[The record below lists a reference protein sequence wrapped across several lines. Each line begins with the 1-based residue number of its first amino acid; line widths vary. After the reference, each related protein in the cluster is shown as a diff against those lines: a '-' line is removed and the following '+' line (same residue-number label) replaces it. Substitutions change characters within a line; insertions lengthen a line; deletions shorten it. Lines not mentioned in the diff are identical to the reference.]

1 MSSSPAD
8 RTYAFGNWLI
18 DCQRRELRHD
28 NVTVPIGSRAFEIL
42 KKLAGSAGLLVTKDE
57 LIGSV
62 WSGLAIEDNTL
73 QVHISAVRKALG
85 KDRDLL
91 KTVSGRGYTL
101 AGSWRSGHPDQ
112 SAAAMV
118 STPADS
124 SFSSNLPNTR
134 APLIGREDCL
144 SELAGLLSAYRAV
157 TLVGPGGIGKT
168 KLAIELAR
176 CVASTFDDSVALIEL
191 ATLQDPALATSAT
204 ARTLRLALND
214 KDVSAAGIAQAIGT
228 RRLLLI
234 LDNCEHVIDAAA
246 QIASAVL
253 RYCPNVTVL
262 ATSREGLRID
272 GEYVATIPPLSVP
285 RTDVR
290 DPDLL
295 LRESA
300 VQLFVARTRAS
311 RAGFVPGAEDLS
323 KIAAVC
329 RRLDGIPLAL
339 EFAAARAANLGV
351 DTVLL
356 RLDRR
361 FELLSS
367 GRRDQLP
374 RHQTLRATLD
384 WSYDLLS
391 PEEQRLLCWLAVA
404 PAGFTLDAAIAMM
417 DDVLS
422 RADVIEILFN
432 LVGKSLVSLDPSF
445 EGRWRLLETTRAYAL
460 EKLAEAGFVEQAAR
474 RHAGFLRQLVAPL
487 GGTSPASDEISR
499 LAQEIGNVHA
509 ALDWAFAPGGDAA
522 LGIELTS
529 GFVPVWMQLLSF
541 VECSTRIEHAL
552 AHLSPELPC
561 GPRLKAQLH
570 VALGFALLNT
580 TGTADRMK
588 AALNIGLVLAEE
600 LSDLELQ
607 LKAVW
612 TLWSYNLNSGQY
624 DAAKDVG
631 ERYLAIALRTENPA
645 NETVG
650 RRLIGAATHFYG
662 AQEDAR
668 RELTLSLDHSA
679 HGLTDG
685 PNQMW
690 FLLNQSVLAKAML
703 ARVLLLQGKVA
714 PSRSLAAECLQDA
727 QREKDKLAIAYALRN
742 AVCPIALMTHDLA
755 GADQAIS
762 SLLELVTREGIAFW
776 TSWTSCLK
784 GQLLVLQ
791 SRHHE
796 GVALL
801 RSGLKARAE
810 NGWLMRNPEFL
821 GTLAEGL
828 LATGETAQAL
838 AAVENALNIS
848 RQGKQLWCLAD
859 LLRIKGEIL
868 LADTPLDLSR
878 SELLFAEGLSVA
890 REQQCR
896 FYELKVAAA
905 WARIM
910 AGSDR
915 QQTALDLVGP
925 VSALFDR
932 EIDLPALAFARG
944 LIASPGISVT
954 TCAGDQP
961 ASCTCH

>member
-1 MSSSPAD
+1 MSSPID
-8 RTYAFGNWLI
+8 RTYSFGHWLI
-18 DCQRRELRHD
+18 DCQRRELRYD

-42 KKLAGSAGLLVTKDE
+42 EKLVGSAGLLVTKDD
-57 LIGSV
+57 LIGSI
-62 WSGLAIEDNTL
+62 WSDLTVEDNTL

-85 KDRDLL
+85 EDRNLL
-91 KTVSGRGYTL
+91 KTISGRGYTL
-101 AGSWRSGHPDQ
+101 AGAWRSGSFDHP
-112 SAAAMV
+112 ATAPV
-118 STPADS
+118 TVPADAA
-124 SFSSNLPNTR
+124 FSNNLPSIR

-144 SELAGLLSAYRAV
+144 SQLAELLSAYRAV

-176 CVASTFDDSVALIEL
+176 SVASSFNDSVALVEL
-191 ATLQDPALATSAT
+191 TILQDATLAASACARALGLSS
-204 ARTLRLALND
+204 ND
-214 KDVSAAGIAQAIGT
+214 KDVSAASIAQAIGT
-228 RRLLLI
+228 RRLLLV
-234 LDNCEHVIDAAA
+234 LDNCEHVIETAA
-246 QIASAVL
+246 QIASAAL

-272 GEYVATIPPLSVP
+272 GEYVAAIPPLSVP
-285 RTDVR
+285 DPDVH

-300 VQLFVARTRAS
+300 VQLFVTRTRAL
-311 RAGFVPGAEDLS
+311 RASFVAGESELR
-323 KIAAVC
+323 KIAAIC

-356 RLDRR
+356 RLDKR
-361 FELLSS
+361 FELLNG

-384 WSYDLLS
+384 WSYDLL
-391 PEEQRLLCWLAVA
+391 PPAEQNLLCRLAVF

-417 DDVLS
+417 DNTLS
-422 RADVIEILFN
+422 RSDVIEALFN

-445 EGRWRLLETTRAYAL
+445 EGRWRLLESTRAYAL
-460 EKLAEAGFVEQAAR
+460 EKLAEAGLVEQAAR
-474 RHAGFLRQLVAPL
+474 RHAGFLREIIAPL
-487 GGTSPASDEISR
+487 GDASPAPDDISR
-499 LAQEIGNVHA
+499 FAQEIGNVHA
-509 ALDWAFAPGGDAA
+509 ALDWAFSPDGDTA
-522 LGIELTS
+522 LGIELTA

-541 VECSTRIEHAL
+541 VECSTRIERAL
-552 AHLSPELPC
+552 AHFSPEFTCVPK
-561 GPRLKAQLH
+561 LKAQLY

-580 TGTADRMK
+580 TGSADRMK
-588 AALNIGLVLAEE
+588 AALSIGLALAEE

-624 DAAKDVG
+624 AAAKQVG
-631 ERYLAIALRTENPA
+631 ERYLEIALRTGSPA

-650 RRLIGAATHFYG
+650 RRLIGAATHFFG

-679 HGLTDG
+679 HGMSGGT
-685 PNQMW
+685 NQMW

-703 ARVLLLQGKVA
+703 ARVLLLLGKIA
-714 PSRSLAAECLQDA
+714 QSRSLAAECLQEA
-727 QREKDKLAIAYALRN
+727 QREKDKLGIAYALRN
-742 AVCPIALMTHDLA
+742 AVCPIALMTHDLGA
-755 GADQAIS
+755 ADQAIS
-762 SLLELVTREGIAFW
+762 RLLELVTREGIAFW

-791 SRHHE
+791 GEHHD
-796 GVALL
+796 GIALL
-801 RSGLKARAE
+801 RSGLKARTE

-821 GTLAEGL
+821 GSLAEGL
-828 LATGETAQAL
+828 LASGKATQAL
-838 AAVENALNIS
+838 AAVEEALSMS
-848 RQGKQLWCLAD
+848 RQGRQLWCLAD
-859 LLRIKGEIL
+859 LLRIKGEVQ
-868 LADTPLDLSR
+868 LANDPSNPSR
-878 SELLFAEGLSVA
+878 SELLFAEGLTVA
-890 REQQCR
+890 RDQQCR

-905 WARIM
+905 WARMM
-910 AGSDR
+910 AGSNR

-925 VSALFDR
+925 LSALFDQ
-932 EIDLPALAFARG
+932 EIDLPALAFARA
-944 LIASPGISVT
+944 LAELPGISPS
-954 TCAGDQP
+954 TCDGDRP

>member
-1 MSSSPAD
+1 MSSSTAN
-8 RTYAFGNWLI
+8 RIFAFRNWLI
-18 DCQRRELRHD
+18 DCQRREVRHD
-28 NVTVPIGSRAFEIL
+28 NVSVPIGSRAFEIL
-42 KKLAGSAGLLVTKDE
+42 EKLASSAGLLVTKDE

-62 WSGLAIEDNTL
+62 WSGLAVEDNTL

-101 AGSWRSGHPDQ
+101 AGTWQSGHLDH
-112 SAAAMV
+112 AAAATV
-118 STPADS
+118 SAPTDS
-124 SFSSNLPNTR
+124 TFSSNLPNAR

-144 SELAGLLSAYRAV
+144 SKLVDVLSAYRAV

-168 KLAIELAR
+168 RLAVELAR
-176 CVASTFDDSVALIEL
+176 NVAPSFNNSVALIEF
-191 ATLQDPALATSAT
+191 ATLVDPALATSAT
-204 ARTLRLALND
+204 ARALRLALND
-214 KDVSAAGIAQAIGT
+214 KNVSAASIAQAIGA
-228 RRLLLI
+228 RRLLLV

-262 ATSREGLRID
+262 STSREGLRID
-272 GEYVATIPPLSVP
+272 GEYVATITPLSVP
-285 RTDVR
+285 DPDMQ

-300 VQLFVARTRAS
+300 VQLFVARTRAL
-311 RAGFVPGAEDLS
+311 RAGFAPGAGDLL
-323 KIAAVC
+323 KIGAVC

-339 EFAAARAANLGV
+339 EFAAARAANFGV

-361 FELLSS
+361 FELLNS

-391 PEEQRLLCWLAVA
+391 ADEQKLLCWLAVF

-417 DDVLS
+417 DDVPS
-422 RADVIEILFN
+422 RSDVIETLFN

-445 EGRWRLLETTRAYAL
+445 EGRWRLLETTREYAL
-460 EKLAEAGFVEQAAR
+460 EKLAEAGLVEQAAR
-474 RHAGFLRQLVAPL
+474 RRACFLRQLVAPFDKA
-487 GGTSPASDEISR
+487 SPASDDISR

-522 LGIELTS
+522 IGVELTA

-541 VECSTRIEHAL
+541 MECSLRIEHAL
-552 AHLSPELPC
+552 AHLGPGLSC
-561 GPRLKAQLH
+561 VPRLKAQLH
-570 VALGFALLNT
+570 VGLGFALLNT
-580 TGTADRMK
+580 TGSADRMK
-588 AALNIGLVLAEE
+588 AALNIGLALAEE

-624 DAAKDVG
+624 DAAKEVG
-631 ERYLAIALRTENPA
+631 ERYLDIAQRTGNPA

-662 AQEDAR
+662 AQDDAG
-668 RELTLSLDHSA
+668 RELNLSLGHTA
-679 HGLTDG
+679 YGFKDG

-703 ARVLLLQGKVA
+703 ARVLLLQGKITQ
-714 PSRSLAAECLQDA
+714 SRSLAAECLDEA
-727 QREKDKLAIAYALRN
+727 EREKDKLAIAYALRN

-755 GADQAIS
+755 TADQAIT

-791 SRHHE
+791 GSHHD

-821 GTLAEGL
+821 GSLAEGL
-828 LATGETAQAL
+828 LAGGQTAEAL
-838 AAVENALNIS
+838 GAVEEALNIS
-848 RQGKQLWCLAD
+848 RQGRQLWCLAD

-868 LADTPLDLSR
+868 LADAPLNLSR
-878 SELLFAEGLSVA
+878 SELLFAEGLSIA
-890 REQQCR
+890 REQKCR
-896 FYELKVAAA
+896 FYELKVAAV

-915 QQTALDLVGP
+915 QQTALDLLGP
-925 VSALFDR
+925 VSAQFDR
-932 EIDLPALAFARG
+932 EVDLPALTFARD
-944 LIASPGISVT
+944 LVASPGIT
-954 TCAGDQP
+954 TSTGDRP
-961 ASCTCH
+961 GSCTCH